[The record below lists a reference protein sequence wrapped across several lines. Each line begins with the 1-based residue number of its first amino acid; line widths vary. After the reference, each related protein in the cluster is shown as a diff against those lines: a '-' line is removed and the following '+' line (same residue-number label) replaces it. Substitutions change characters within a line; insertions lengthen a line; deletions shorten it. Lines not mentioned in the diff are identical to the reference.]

1 MPLLNLSDVTVSYGQ
16 TPVLFNV
23 DMAVE
28 KGEIACI
35 LGRNGVGK
43 TTLLRSVIGLNK
55 VSSGSIIFD
64 ADEITKTPTYLR
76 ARYGISLFPRVGR
89 LFPICPCWII

>member
-76 ARYGISLFPRVGR
+76 ARYGISFIPRVGR